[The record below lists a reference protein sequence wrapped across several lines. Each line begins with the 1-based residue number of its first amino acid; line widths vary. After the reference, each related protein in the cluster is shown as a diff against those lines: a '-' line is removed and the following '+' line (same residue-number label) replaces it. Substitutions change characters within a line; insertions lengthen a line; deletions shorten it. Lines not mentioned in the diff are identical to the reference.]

1 MTAGKS
7 DFNHSENP
15 HSAALWAS
23 KKVRNIYVFLF
34 FPPKGKVIKITHKL
48 SPLKSCGKMEMPR
61 GSFGKIEENNHE
73 L

>member
-7 DFNHSENP
+7 DFNHSDNP

-34 FPPKGKVIKITHKL
+34 FPPKGKVIKITYASRHFPA
-48 SPLKSCGKMEMPR
+48 SDY
-61 GSFGKIEENNHE
+61 NHFAFNE
-73 L
+73 LLINK

>member
-1 MTAGKS
+1 MKPYSAAGES
-7 DFNHSENP
+7 DFNHSDNP

-48 SPLKSCGKMEMPR
+48 SPFPESDY
-61 GSFGKIEENNHE
+61 NHFAFNE
-73 L
+73 LLINK